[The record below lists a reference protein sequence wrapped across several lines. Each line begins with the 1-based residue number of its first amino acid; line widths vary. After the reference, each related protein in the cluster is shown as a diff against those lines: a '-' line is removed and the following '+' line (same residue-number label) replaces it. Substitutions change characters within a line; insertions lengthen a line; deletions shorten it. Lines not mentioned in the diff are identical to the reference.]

1 MAEVRIPQPV
11 AAAVLAGGQG
21 LRLGGRAKA
30 LLPLGPAGAP
40 VLAATLEVL
49 APLADPIFVSAREP
63 GNLASFGKPLVLDR
77 RQGMGPLGA
86 LEAVLEASP
95 HERVLVVACDMP
107 FLSRRLLER
116 LVALSQEHAGASA
129 VVPRTA
135 AGLHPLH
142 AVYTRSLLPEIRE
155 RLERGALALHEL
167 LTAGGALEV
176 AEDELRRYDPTL
188 RSLENV
194 NTPADLARARET
206 RP

>member
-1 MAEVRIPQPV
+1 M
-11 AAAVLAGGQG
+11 
-21 LRLGGRAKA
+21 
-30 LLPLGPAGAP
+30 PLGPGGTP
-40 VLAATLEVL
+40 LLTATLEVL
-49 APLADPIFVSAREP
+49 APLADPILVSAREP
-63 GNLASFGKPLVLDR
+63 GELASFGRPIVLDR
-77 RQGMGPLGA
+77 RQGVGPLGA

-107 FLSRRLLER
+107 FLSRRLLDR
-116 LVALSQEHAGASA
+116 LVTLSHEHAGASA

-167 LTAGGALEV
+167 LSAMSAFEV

-194 NTPADLARARET
+194 NTPEDLAHARET